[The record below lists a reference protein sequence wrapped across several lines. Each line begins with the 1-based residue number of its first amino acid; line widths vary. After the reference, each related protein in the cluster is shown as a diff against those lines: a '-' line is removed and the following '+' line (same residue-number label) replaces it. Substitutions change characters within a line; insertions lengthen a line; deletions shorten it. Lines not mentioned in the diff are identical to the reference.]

1 MAAVSLPS
9 SLDTGYSVKVSDG
22 ALSQLFFPDCYC
34 NVKGSVRPARW
45 AAIETLRQGH
55 LTSLSNVVS
64 GTATSAL
71 TALLL
76 LVCLLVL
83 MFILSIATCSLTV
96 RLLCHS

>member
-1 MAAVSLPS
+1 MSTLLSGRFPS
-9 SLDTGYSVKVSDG
+9 PSLDTGYSVKVSDG

-64 GTATSAL
+64 GTPYIIND
-71 TALLL
+71 LL
-76 LVCLLVL
+76 CLLD
-83 MFILSIATCSLTV
+83 
-96 RLLCHS
+96 H